1 MVHCTMVVVVVVV
14 VRMLLLLS
22 NDGDA
27 KQFGRQNV
35 LLQNHQQRG
44 KMKQKQ
50 MMIITIH

>member
-1 MVHCTMVVVVVVV
+1 MVHYTGVV
-14 VRMLLLLS
+14 VRMLLLLI

-50 MMIITIH
+50 MMIIPPFIE

>member
-1 MVHCTMVVVVVVV
+1 MVHCVVVVVM
-14 VRMLLLLS
+14 RMLLQS
-22 NDGDA
+22 NHGDA

-50 MMIITIH
+50 MMIIPPFIE